1 MIAVTDPPRRSTDR
15 TMQHTGP
22 VRPVPHM
29 NIRGTMTEPKN
40 GLQNNNEPKPQ
51 NADNA
56 SASENKAGNAS
67 AASTDASLQAHEK
80 SGNTHSGWKGWV
92 LSAIA
97 VIIVAAIVF
106 AVVNHTRA
114 GKESATQAGTPAQTV
129 TIGLKLAPTNL
140 DIRNTAGS
148 SLDQVLIGNVYEGL
162 VSRNEENK
170 VVPALAKSWEVSDD
184 GLTYTF
190 HLNKGMHFSNGD
202 ELNADDVVWSIQQL
216 EEKQYHDADALRNF
230 KSISAPNADT
240 VVITLTKPYSQLL
253 WALSGRAG
261 LVFDKDAKYV
271 AKTQAVGSGPYKV
284 AKFTPNNSIEL
295 VADENYW
302 GSNKPKTKNIVIPY
316 FADDNAAVNALKSGD
331 VQVLAPITYA
341 LAESALDARI
351 ETKSSDSNGTEYS
364 KESGDLTSR
373 FVVKVGDGTDKYVLA
388 MNNAKGKATAD
399 KKVREAIRYAIDHDQ
414 LIASRGGVDAKLG
427 GPIPSLDPGYRDLSS
442 KYPHDI
448 EKAREL
454 MKQAG
459 YSADHPLK
467 LTLTY
472 PNTYGTELG
481 EQLRSQLKEAYI
493 ELKVNVVE
501 FSTWLQDVYTDKDYD
516 LSMVDHNES
525 HDFSQWTRPD
535 YYYGY
540 DNRKVQQL
548 YEEAMGATNDDAR
561 DAKLAEAAQTVSE
574 DAAADWLFNYRVATA
589 MDKGVEGFPL
599 NMNQTFMPLAQL
611 TYTPAK

>member
-1 MIAVTDPPRRSTDR
+1 M
-15 TMQHTGP
+15 
-22 VRPVPHM
+22 
-29 NIRGTMTEPKN
+29 
-40 GLQNNNEPKPQ
+40 
-51 NADNA
+51 
-56 SASENKAGNAS
+56 
-67 AASTDASLQAHEK
+67 
-80 SGNTHSGWKGWV
+80 
-92 LSAIA
+92 
-97 VIIVAAIVF
+97 
-106 AVVNHTRA
+106 
-114 GKESATQAGTPAQTV
+114 
-129 TIGLKLAPTNL
+129 
-140 DIRNTAGS
+140 
-148 SLDQVLIGNVYEGL
+148 
-162 VSRNEENK
+162 
-170 VVPALAKSWEVSDD
+170 
-184 GLTYTF
+184 
-190 HLNKGMHFSNGD
+190 
-202 ELNADDVVWSIQQL
+202 
-216 EEKQYHDADALRNF
+216 
-230 KSISAPNADT
+230 
-240 VVITLTKPYSQLL
+240 
-253 WALSGRAG
+253 
-261 LVFDKDAKYV
+261 
-271 AKTQAVGSGPYKV
+271 
-284 AKFTPNNSIEL
+284 
-295 VADENYW
+295 
-302 GSNKPKTKNIVIPY
+302 
-316 FADDNAAVNALKSGD
+316 
-331 VQVLAPITYA
+331 
-341 LAESALDARI
+341 
-351 ETKSSDSNGTEYS
+351 
-364 KESGDLTSR
+364 
-373 FVVKVGDGTDKYVLA
+373 KVGDGTDKYVLA

-548 YEEAMGATNDDAR
+548 YEEAMGATNDDER

-589 MDKGVEGFPL
+589 MGKGVEGFPL

-611 TYTPAK
+611 TYTPTK

>member
-1 MIAVTDPPRRSTDR
+1 MIAVTDPPRRSTDK

-22 VRPVPHM
+22 VRPMPHM

-92 LSAIA
+92 LGAIA

-114 GKESATQAGTPAQTV
+114 GKESAIQTVTPAQTV

-202 ELNADDVVWSIQQL
+202 ELDADDVVWSIQQL

-302 GSNKPKTKNIVIPY
+302 GSNKPKTKNIVIRY

-341 LAESALDARI
+341 LAESALD
-351 ETKSSDSNGTEYS
+351 
-364 KESGDLTSR
+364 
-373 FVVKVGDGTDKYVLA
+373 
-388 MNNAKGKATAD
+388 
-399 KKVREAIRYAIDHDQ
+399 VREAIRYAIDHDQ

-548 YEEAMGATNDDAR
+548 YEEAMGATNDDER

-589 MDKGVEGFPL
+589 MGKGVEGFPL

-611 TYTPAK
+611 TYTPTK